1 VAVGADDHTRAH
13 IAQPLSPHEVT
24 WSPMAAQAAKP
35 GAIEPGSVLAGRY
48 RIIRQ
53 LGRGGMGVVYHADD
67 LRLGHAVALK
77 FLPSALAAD
86 EHRLNAFYREVSV
99 ARQISHPNVCRVYDI
114 GEADGHLFLS
124 MEYIDGEDLATAI
137 ARRGA
142 LPEGEGIDLARQ
154 ICAGLAAVHAQ
165 GVLHRDLKPANI
177 MLDQQGRARLT
188 DFGIANV
195 DGEATPEHATE
206 GTPAYMAPEQ
216 LEERRVSTASDI
228 YSLGLVLYEVF
239 TGRRPFEA
247 TTVEELTRQ
256 QATLAA
262 APPPDLG
269 QLTPRLRETILNCLS
284 RAPGRR
290 PASSAAVLGMLQVR
304 LLDAEARGRRVL
316 QVFTQGGVPALT
328 IVGLGLL
335 FSPGGGP
342 LVGVLLLAAALTLAV
357 IEMRW
362 PLGWTVEYKGHRIRF
377 YNHPIVGERLMI
389 DGKLV
394 DRGRFGLTVT
404 LRGTIERGAGAGE
417 RITAHVSGNL
427 ARMAVSIV
435 AESFV
440 PDAIPRA

>member
-1 VAVGADDHTRAH
+1 
-13 IAQPLSPHEVT
+13 
-24 WSPMAAQAAKP
+24 MAAHAAKP
-35 GAIEPGSVLAGRY
+35 GSIEPGAVLAGRY

-77 FLPSALAAD
+77 VLPSPLAAD

-142 LPEGEGIDLARQ
+142 LPEAEGIDLARQ

-195 DGEATPEHATE
+195 GSQVTREHATE

-216 LEERRVSTASDI
+216 LEERRVSIASDI
-228 YSLGLVLYEVF
+228 YSLGLVFYEVF
-239 TGRRPFEA
+239 TGRRPFDA
-247 TTVEELTRQ
+247 TTLEDLTRQ
-256 QATLAA
+256 QATLTS
-262 APPPDLG
+262 APPADLG
-269 QLTPRLRETILNCLS
+269 QLTPRLRETILTCLS
-284 RAPGRR
+284 RDPERR
-290 PASSAAVLGMLQVR
+290 PSSSAAVLGMLQVR
-304 LLDAEARGRRVL
+304 LLDGEARGRRVL
-316 QVFTQGGVPALT
+316 QVLTQVGVPALT

-335 FSPGGGP
+335 FSAGASP
-342 LVGVLLLAAALTLAV
+342 LVGILMVVAALILVV

-362 PLGWTVEYKGHRIRF
+362 PLGWTVGYKGHRIGF
-377 YNHPIVGERLMI
+377 YNHPIFGERLLI
-389 DGKLV
+389 DGKV
-394 DRGRFGLTVT
+394 ADRGRFGFTLM
-404 LRGTIERGAGAGE
+404 LRGTIESGAGAGE
-417 RITAHVSGNL
+417 RITAHVSGNI

-440 PDAIPRA
+440 PDARARVD